1 VHLLLLPC
9 NKEQVM
15 TKTRVI
21 AICAFIALFASAHG
35 FLESPAQADGPKP
48 GAPASLSAPAF
59 TFSFYERTTNQPGT
73 GSPTDTGPIV
83 TLPNSVGPGY
93 VVIMD
98 CGNPTVTADRNNVSN
113 WSDVLHFIDSGEG
126 ARTAQLLSAGGA
138 MPSLATVLANPNVF
152 MQETQ
157 AGTGLDDT
165 DNTVFNAGNIYNV
178 HSAASRGCAPAQ
190 VPEGDTLMLVGTG
203 LAGLAGYAGLRWRA
217 RRAQQRSSDAV

>member
-1 VHLLLLPC
+1 
-9 NKEQVM
+9 M
-15 TKTRVI
+15 TKLRVI
-21 AICAFIALFASAHG
+21 AVCALIALFAGAHG
-35 FLESPAQADGPKP
+35 FLVSPAQADGPTP

-59 TFSFYERTTNQPGT
+59 TFNFYERTTNQLGT

-83 TLPNSVGPGY
+83 VLPNSVGPGY

-98 CGNPTVTADRNNVSN
+98 CGNPAVAADRNNVTN
-113 WSDVLHFIDSGEG
+113 WSDVIHFIDSGGG

-138 MPSLATVLANPNVF
+138 MPSLATVQANPNVF

-157 AGTGLDDT
+157 VGTGLDDI

-178 HSAASRGCAPAQ
+178 HSAARNAPCTPPAQ

-203 LAGLAGYAGLRWRA
+203 LAGLAGYATLRWRA
-217 RRAQQRSSDAV
+217 RRATSVAHTTPPKA